1 MSESRSSRR
10 SATSHR
16 RRKRAAWH
24 RQADGAVGEQ
34 PPPVLEHALVPGG
47 PPLLVEDA
55 ASLDDLIDRLERAKV
70 VGFDTEFIGEE
81 TFRPRV
87 CLVQVATESEVALV
101 DPLAL
106 EARGDSSRIRD
117 LHALLASPDRLV
129 VVHAAYHDVE
139 AIRLAIG
146 RDPEHVVDTQVAAAM
161 CGLAWPASLA
171 TVLEHFT
178 GHRTGKAHTF
188 TDWDARPLSPTQCLY
203 AADDVRYLP
212 LLWREIGARLDGLD
226 RRSWAIEE
234 SSNRLAEAPFDP
246 RSQVKRIARGE
257 LVGQVARAIVTELVL
272 ERYAIARDLDV
283 PPRGALPDAALAE
296 IARSRPADVEAFRRT
311 KGVPGATMREAP
323 QRLVDAVAR
332 GLAKVPV
339 KDPVAD
345 SLAKRRVRQAV
356 DAAWPRLQERCAE
369 LEIATE
375 LVVSRSAFS
384 GWFGREVV
392 KRRGLAGAD
401 TLEERP
407 SPFLAGSWREQAL
420 GDCVRAL
427 REELAGSGEST

>member
-1 MSESRSSRR
+1 M
-10 SATSHR
+10 
-16 RRKRAAWH
+16 
-24 RQADGAVGEQ
+24 
-34 PPPVLEHALVPGG
+34 PGG
-47 PPLLVEDA
+47 PPVLVEDA
-55 ASLDDLIDRLERAKV
+55 ATLDGLVERLAQAEV

-87 CLVQVATESEVALV
+87 CLVQVATEREVALV

-106 EARGDSSRIRD
+106 ESRGEGPRIRD
-117 LHALLASPDRLV
+117 LHECLAAPASLV

-139 AIRLAIG
+139 AMRLAIG
-146 RDPEHVVDTQVAAAM
+146 RDPQVVVDTQVAAAM
-161 CGLAWPASLA
+161 CGLPWPASLA

-212 LLWREIGARLDGLD
+212 LLWRELGARLDELG
-226 RRSWAIEE
+226 RRAWALEE
-234 SSNRLAEAPFDP
+234 SANRLADAPFDP

-257 LVGQVARAIVTELVL
+257 LVGPVNRGIVTELVL
-272 ERYAIARDLDV
+272 ERYAIARDHDV
-283 PPRGALPDAALAE
+283 PPRGALPDATLAE
-296 IARSRPADVEAFRRT
+296 IARARPADVEAFRRI
-311 KGVPGATMREAP
+311 KGVPGDTMREAAP
-323 QRLVDAVAR
+323 RLVDAVAR
-332 GLAKVPV
+332 GLAKTPA

-356 DAAWPRLQERCAE
+356 DAAWPRFQDRCGE
-369 LEIATE
+369 LGIATE
-375 LVVSRSAFS
+375 LVLSRAAFS

-392 KRRGLAGAD
+392 RGRGLAGAE
-401 TLEERP
+401 TLEDRP
-407 SPFLAGSWREQAL
+407 SPFDEGSWRDEAL

-427 REELAGSGEST
+427 REEFAGSGESA